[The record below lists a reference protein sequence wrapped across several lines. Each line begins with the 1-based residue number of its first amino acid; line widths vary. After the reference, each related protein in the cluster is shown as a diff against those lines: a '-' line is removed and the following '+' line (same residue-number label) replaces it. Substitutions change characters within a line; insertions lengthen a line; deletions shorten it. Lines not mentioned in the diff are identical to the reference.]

1 MTNSG
6 LTDLNDP
13 DIKTETKIESASK
26 DLQKPTTEN
35 EENINTEDG
44 TKAEDNQDTE
54 YTVLINGE
62 KIIFTTDK
70 FGASLV
76 DKLEGHGLHIQQNGD
91 VAIISGS
98 GGKGKACGG
107 RLLINTKNGQLTKSG
122 PIYQD
127 VSASANNPGEKG
139 SKTSEGSGNSEVAYS
154 GSFSGDHETE
164 VQGTKYIK
172 ARDIVLDATDTLT
185 IKGTKVIVSADEWLE
200 DTGLQKTKV
209 DTVEEEVTSQRTS
222 EVKEDTSQ
230 QYDGRASQNVVG
242 SGHINQTIRGDYQ
255 LQVNGIADIQVMARQ
270 VAAPLVSRM
279 GNIGLNIGVNG
290 AKYGARL
297 DVSSFIDIQAGHD
310 GNISLSSE
318 KGIHLDTVVR
328 MTDNGVVGTAAAKGE
343 IKIDAADGFNVKA
356 VKEDINIEATTGDI
370 SIKSTAKNV
379 KVEAPAGNFDVT
391 ALKIYLN

>member
-1 MTNSG
+1 MTDSG
-6 LTDLNDP
+6 LTDLNDLADQKNIP
-13 DIKTETKIESASK
+13 RDGTQ
-26 DLQKPTTEN
+26 DLQESTTEN

-122 PIYQD
+122 PIYQE
-127 VSASANNPGEKG
+127 VSASANGPGEKG

-185 IKGTKVIVSADEWLE
+185 IKGTKVIVAADEWIE

-209 DTVEEEVTSQRTS
+209 DTIEEEVTSQRTS

-230 QYDGRASQNVVG
+230 QYDGRTSQNVVG
-242 SGHINQTIRGDYQ
+242 SGHINETIRGDYQ
-255 LQVNGIADIQVMARQ
+255 LQVDGIADIQVMARQ

-297 DVSSFIDIQAGHD
+297 DVSSFIDIRAGHD

-328 MTDNGVVGTAAAKGE
+328 MVDNGVVGTAAAKGE

>member
-1 MTNSG
+1 MTDSG
-6 LTDLNDP
+6 LTDLNDLADQKNIP
-13 DIKTETKIESASK
+13 RDGTQ
-26 DLQKPTTEN
+26 DLQESTTEN

-54 YTVLINGE
+54 YTVLINGD
-62 KIIFTTDK
+62 KIIFNTDK
-70 FGASLV
+70 FGSSLV
-76 DKLEGHGLHIQQNGD
+76 DKLQGHGLHIQQNGD

-122 PIYQD
+122 PIYQE
-127 VSASANNPGEKG
+127 VSASANGPGESG
-139 SKTSEGSGNSEVAYS
+139 SKTNGGSGNSEVAYS

-185 IKGTKVIVSADEWLE
+185 IKGTKVIVAADEWLE
-200 DTGLQKTKV
+200 DTGLQKTRV

-255 LQVNGIADIQVMARQ
+255 LQVDGIADIQVMARQ

-297 DVSSFIDIQAGHD
+297 DVSSFIDIRAGHD

-328 MTDNGVVGTAAAKGE
+328 MVDNGVVGTAAAKGE

>member
-1 MTNSG
+1 MTDSG
-6 LTDLNDP
+6 LTDLNDLADQKNIP
-13 DIKTETKIESASK
+13 RDGTQ
-26 DLQKPTTEN
+26 DLQESTTEN

-122 PIYQD
+122 PIYQE
-127 VSASANNPGEKG
+127 VSASANGPGESG
-139 SKTSEGSGNSEVAYS
+139 SKTNGGSGNSEVAYS

-185 IKGTKVIVSADEWLE
+185 IKGTKVIVAADEWLE
-200 DTGLQKTKV
+200 DTGLQKTRV

-255 LQVNGIADIQVMARQ
+255 LQVDGIADIQVMARQ

-297 DVSSFIDIQAGHD
+297 DVSSFIDIRAGHD

-328 MTDNGVVGTAAAKGE
+328 MVDNGVVGTAAAKGE